1 MTKRLHMKDLR
12 NTSLPPIPV
21 GQGAPERVVRPP
33 KEPPAANAVHRRF
46 NRTIGFW
53 LGGVILGAG
62 GCLLG
67 ASMRYEHPVGV
78 AVSIL
83 WWGIYFGCF
92 GMNVGALLG
101 LWAER

>member
-1 MTKRLHMKDLR
+1 M
-12 NTSLPPIPV
+12 
-21 GQGAPERVVRPP
+21 
-33 KEPPAANAVHRRF
+33 EPPAANAVHRRF

-53 LGGVILGAG
+53 LGGVLLGAG

-67 ASMRYEHPVGV
+67 ASMPYQHPVGV

-83 WWGIYFGCF
+83 WWGIYCGCL
-92 GMNVGALLG
+92 GVSLGALLG

>member
-1 MTKRLHMKDLR
+1 MNATLLERDGCLQESFPQGLGDPQR
-12 NTSLPPIPV
+12 VVCPPI
-21 GQGAPERVVRPP
+21 
-33 KEPPAANAVHRRF
+33 KPPAASAVHRRF

-53 LGGVILGAG
+53 LGGVLLGAG

-67 ASMRYEHPVGV
+67 AAMPYKHPVAV

-83 WWGIYFGCF
+83 WWGIYCGCL
-92 GMNVGALLG
+92 GASLGALLG